1 MNNNLIKE
9 KVERKEKDI
18 INLLK
23 EMIAIESVS
32 GQEAE
37 MADYVKKEML
47 ERGFDEVLTDSVG
60 NILGRIGNGDRVIL
74 FDAHMDTVPVGDN
87 ESWNYP
93 SDSGEIVDQ
102 EIYGRGSCDDKGC
115 LAAFISAGEIIKELG
130 LYDDWT
136 IYITGTIMEEVCEGL
151 ALGNLLKEKEIEP
164 DYVVIGESS
173 ELKVCRGHRGRV
185 LLEAIFKG
193 KAVHA
198 SVHDDGN
205 HAIYK
210 ANPFIQAVPE
220 LNKKLP
226 VDPDL
231 GKGDICVT
239 KVECE
244 SNSLNSTPSSCRVI
258 LDRRTTTA
266 DSRESILEE
275 LNNLPGA
282 EEAEIRI
289 VELKEKAYTGKVIE
303 AEEYFPAWT
312 LPEDHEIVK
321 AGAAAFEDLYNKK
334 ADIDVWGFSTDG
346 NYSMGKKG
354 IPTLGFG
361 PGDMSLCHAVN
372 ERLDLDQFIKAISFY
387 AALPAYL

>member
-1 MNNNLIKE
+1 MKINLIKE
-9 KVERKEKDI
+9 KIKSKEQESI
-18 INLLK
+18 SLLE
-23 EMIAIESVS
+23 EMIKISSVS

-37 MADYVKKEML
+37 MADYVKNQML
-47 ERGFDEVLTDSVG
+47 KRGFDEVLTDSVG
-60 NILGRIGNGDRVIL
+60 NILGRIGNGDKVIL
-74 FDAHMDTVPVGDN
+74 FDAHMDTVPVGEN
-87 ESWNYP
+87 ESWDYP
-93 SDSGEIVDQ
+93 SDSGEVVDR

-115 LAAFISAGEIIKELG
+115 LAAFILAGEIIKELD
-130 LYDDWT
+130 LYKDWT
-136 IYITGTIMEEVCEGL
+136 IYVTGTIMEEVCEGL
-151 ALGNLLKEKEIEP
+151 ALGNLLEEKEIEP

-185 LLEAIFKG
+185 LLEAIFEG

-198 SVHDDGN
+198 SVHEDNN

-210 ANPFIQAVPE
+210 ATPFIQAVPE
-220 LNKKLP
+220 LNNNLP
-226 VDPDL
+226 VDSDL

-239 KVECE
+239 KVECQ

-266 DSRESILEE
+266 DTRESILEE
-275 LNNLPGA
+275 LYNLPGA
-282 EEAEIRI
+282 ENAVIRI

-312 LPEDHEIVK
+312 LPEDHKIVK
-321 AGAAAFEDLYNKK
+321 AGAAAFEELFDIK

-346 NYSMGKKG
+346 NYSMGKKE
-354 IPTLGFG
+354 IPTVGFG

>member
-1 MNNNLIKE
+1 MNNNKIEEKIEEKE
-9 KVERKEKDI
+9 QDI

-23 EMIAIESVS
+23 EMIAIKSVS

-47 ERGFDEVLTDSVG
+47 ERDYDEVLTDSVG
-60 NILGRIGNGDRVIL
+60 NILGRIGNGDKVIL
-74 FDAHMDTVPVGDN
+74 FDAHMDTVPVVDN
-87 ESWNYP
+87 ETWDYP
-93 SDSGEIVDQ
+93 SDSGKIVDQ
-102 EIYGRGSCDDKGC
+102 EMYGRGSCDDKGC

-130 LYDDWT
+130 FYEDWT

-151 ALGNLLKEKEIEP
+151 ALGNLLKEIEP
-164 DYVVIGESS
+164 DYVIIGEPS

-198 SVHDDGN
+198 SVHDDNN

-210 ANPFIQAVPE
+210 ANPFIQAVPK

-226 VDPDL
+226 VDSDL
-231 GKGDICVT
+231 GQGDICVT

-258 LDRRTTTA
+258 LDRRTTTT

-275 LNNLPGA
+275 LKNLPGA
-282 EEAEIRI
+282 EDAEIRI
-289 VELKEKAYTGKVIE
+289 VELEERAYTGKVIE

-312 LPEDHEIVK
+312 LPKDHKIVK
-321 AGAAAFEDLYNKK
+321 AGATAFEELFDKK

-361 PGDMSLCHAVN
+361 PGDMSLCHAEN
-372 ERLDLDQFIKAISFY
+372 ERLDLDQFFKAISFY